1 MAIFLAAEASTV
13 MKDLSPSSSPFLPKL
28 DEPQQKEIPP
38 TQYEDLLR
46 QAGVGIL
53 ILDASGNFADLNE
66 KACDVLGYTRD
77 RLLGRSIDE
86 ILSAKLRRRKDE
98 LVERLEREDSYLL
111 ELPLVRFGGEPMFVE
126 LNVSR
131 VVTGGDI
138 LYLGIFR
145 DVSARKQMEKEARR
159 RNKELFVL
167 NSIAHV
173 ISKSLDPQEVLSN
186 GLDHV
191 LRLLDIEAGY
201 ILVHNTETGTLEIA
215 VHQGLSPEFVRD
227 YSHRPLRVGE
237 SITGQ
242 VLVTGK
248 PVLSHDAS
256 TDPRVTR
263 DVVKKDAIKS
273 SLNIPLRAKDHI
285 LGVLMVASF
294 GIREFS
300 SWDIDVLTTIGNE
313 IGVAL
318 ENSRLYHDLEQ
329 RSHEIL
335 TLLHVSNELN
345 RRLEPDRLIELV
357 SEKARELVPSRRA
370 AAAFAENGHVD
381 CCLMP
386 DRKRMTLPV
395 PCLTDLEQPAYNEPP
410 RLLRGTPP
418 QSVMSVPMLDSD
430 RHPLGL
436 IELYDRDDRD
446 GFTSKDADL
455 IAALAAQASI
465 AFEKSRLFK
474 ETEREMEFVADIVD
488 NMASGLI
495 VTDNS
500 GLIRRINLRACEM
513 LLLDE
518 KSLRGKPIEQW
529 LDTRRENLNTVEI
542 PCSFQ
547 AELKREGKGT
557 LPVNVLA
564 SRQVDDTGSPIGT
577 ILVLED
583 LEQLRRLKRKE
594 QERERL
600 ATLGE
605 VATGIAHEIRNP
617 LFGISSVAQILRM
630 EAATEDE
637 HRPLLDAMLAE
648 IERINGM
655 VEELLLYGRPQS
667 LHLGEVDLA
676 LIWNS
681 ITLLAASEIES
692 HQQQVERP
700 NRSDAPSIVADAEKL
715 RQVFLNL
722 LKNAIEATPPRGK
735 IYIEIE
741 PKNDSRR
748 QGVEI
753 QVKDTGS
760 GIAPDDRERIFDLFY
775 SRKRGGSGLGLPI
788 CKKIIENHGGHIRVE
803 SILGKG
809 TNARV
814 WLPVQQEP
822 RS

>member
-1 MAIFLAAEASTV
+1 MNQTSIESRARR
-13 MKDLSPSSSPFLPKL
+13 DGPSSSL
-28 DEPQQKEIPP
+28 DGF
-38 TQYEDLLR
+38 YRRLLH
-46 QAGVGIL
+46 QAGDGIL
-53 ILDASGNFADLNE
+53 VVDSAGRFVEVNQ
-66 KACDVLGYTRD
+66 KACELFGRS
-77 RLLGRSIDE
+77 RMELLGRPVDEVLHLGAKNEKDGLSLLMEGESRRLLEIPFLKDNGEFVVMEICATRVPIGDE
-86 ILSAKLRRRKDE
+86 IFH
-98 LVERLEREDSYLL
+98 
-111 ELPLVRFGGEPMFVE
+111 FG
-126 LNVSR
+126 
-131 VVTGGDI
+131 I
-138 LYLGIFR
+138 LR
-145 DVSARKQMEKEARR
+145 DVSARKRMEEEIRR
-159 RNKELFVL
+159 RNKELFVFH
-167 NSIAHV
+167 SIASV
-173 ISKSLDPQEVLSN
+173 ISQSLDPQEVLSK
-186 GLDHV
+186 GLDQV

-201 ILVHNTETGTLEIA
+201 ILLHDTETGALEIA
-215 VHQGLSPEFVRD
+215 VHQGLSPEFVLE
-227 YSHRPLRVGE
+227 YSHRPLHVGE
-237 SITGQ
+237 SITGE
-242 VLVTGK
+242 VFVTGS

-263 DVVKKDAIKS
+263 SVVRKDAIKS
-273 SLNIPLRAKDHI
+273 SLNIPLKAKDRI

-300 SWDIDVLTTIGNE
+300 SWDIEVLTTIGNE

-318 ENSRLYHDLEQ
+318 ENSRLYHDVEQ

-345 RRLEPDRLIELV
+345 RRLEPIRLIELV
-357 SEKARELVPSRRA
+357 AEKARELVPCKRV
-370 AAAFAENGHVD
+370 AAAFAENGHAD
-381 CCLMP
+381 CCLVP
-386 DRKRMTLPV
+386 GRKRTRLS
-395 PCLTDLEQPAYNEPP
+395 LDDFANLERPTYNEPP
-410 RLLRGTPP
+410 RLLAGTQP
-418 QSVMSVPMLDSD
+418 QSVMSLPMLASD

-436 IELYDRDDRD
+436 IELYDSNARD
-446 GFTSKDADL
+446 GFTRKDADL
-455 IAALAAQASI
+455 ISALAAQASI

-488 NMASGLI
+488 NMASGLV

-500 GLIRRINLRACEM
+500 GLIRRVNIRACEM
-513 LLLDE
+513 LRLDE
-518 KSLRGKPIEQW
+518 NSLRGKPLELW
-529 LDTRRENLNTVEI
+529 LEWRGTSFNTLET
-542 PCSFQ
+542 PFSFQ
-547 AELKREGKGT
+547 AVLRRNGNGT
-557 LPVNVLA
+557 LPVKVLA

-583 LEQLRRLKRKE
+583 LEQLRQLKRKE

-655 VEELLLYGRPQS
+655 VEELLMYGRPQP
-667 LHLGEVDLA
+667 LNLGDVDLA
-676 LIWNS
+676 LIWDS
-681 ITLLAASEIES
+681 ITLLASGEIELN
-692 HQQQVERP
+692 QQRVER
-700 NRSDAPSIVADAEKL
+700 RSQSDTPSIVADAEKL

-722 LKNAIEATPPRGK
+722 LKNAIEATPSRGK
-735 IYIEIE
+735 ICIEIE
-741 PKNDSRR
+741 PKKDNAC
-748 QGVEI
+748 QGVQI
-753 QVKDTGS
+753 LVKDTGH
-760 GIAPDDRERIFDLFY
+760 GIAPKDQERIFDLFY

-788 CKKIIENHGGHIRVE
+788 CRKIIENHGGHIRVE